1 MIERKSERLAVGQTD
16 RQIHRQTDTQTDG
29 RTDIEWERESGA
41 EKDNSIKMKGEENRW
56 EGYKDIS
63 YSLLI
68 YII

>member
-1 MIERKSERLAVGQTD
+1 MIERKSERLAVG
-16 RQIHRQTDTQTDG
+16 QTDTQTDG